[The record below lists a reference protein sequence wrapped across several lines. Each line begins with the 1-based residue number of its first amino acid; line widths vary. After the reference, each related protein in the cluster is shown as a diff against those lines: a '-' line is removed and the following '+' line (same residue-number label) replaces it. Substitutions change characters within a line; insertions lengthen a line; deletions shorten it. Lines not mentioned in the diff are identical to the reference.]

1 MNRIAVHGV
10 SWAAADSRGIR
21 EGDTMNKRA
30 ALFLAAASAAS
41 ALALAGCGGGGG
53 STGSSSAPAAAPASS
68 SPASSSPA
76 SPSSASSASA
86 EVETLKTA
94 TVAGHTVV
102 VDGEGKAVYV
112 YTRDNPG
119 ATVSACTGGCASLW
133 PAVTSAGAPTLQG
146 VTGKIGSITGVNG
159 KQQIT
164 VNGMPIYYYAKD
176 TAPGQFNGQGV
187 ANVWYVIGADGSMIQ
202 TPLAS
207 TAASTSGY

>member
-1 MNRIAVHGV
+1 MNRITAHGV
-10 SWAAADSRGIR
+10 SWAAADSRRIR
-21 EGDTMNKRA
+21 EGDTMKKRA
-30 ALFLAAASAAS
+30 ALLLAAASAAS
-41 ALALAGCGGGGG
+41 ALALAGCGGGSG
-53 STGSSSAPAAAPASS
+53 STGSSSAPAAAP
-68 SPASSSPA
+68 
-76 SPSSASSASA
+76 SSASSAASSSSE

-112 YTRDNPG
+112 YTRDNAG
-119 ATVSACTGGCASLW
+119 ATTSACTGGCASLW

-146 VTGKIGSITGVNG
+146 VTGKIGSITGVGG

-176 TAPGQFNGQGV
+176 TGPGQFNGQGV
-187 ANVWYVIGADGSMIQ
+187 ANVWYVIGADGTMIQ

-207 TAASTSGY
+207 ASSGTAGY

>member
-1 MNRIAVHGV
+1 
-10 SWAAADSRGIR
+10 
-21 EGDTMNKRA
+21 MNKRA

-41 ALALAGCGGGGG
+41 ALALAGCGGGSG
-53 STGSSSAPAAAPASS
+53 STGSSSAPAAAPATSS
-68 SPASSSPA
+68 SAPG
-76 SPSSASSASA
+76 SSASA

-119 ATVSACTGGCASLW
+119 ATASACTGGCASLW
-133 PAVTSAGAPTLQG
+133 PAVTSVGAPTLQG

-187 ANVWYVIGADGSMIQ
+187 ANVWYVIGADGTMIQ

-207 TAASTSGY
+207 TAASTGGY

>member
-1 MNRIAVHGV
+1 
-10 SWAAADSRGIR
+10 
-21 EGDTMNKRA
+21 MNKRA
-30 ALFLAAASAAS
+30 ALLMAALSAAS
-41 ALALAGCGGGGG
+41 TVALAGCGGSSG
-53 STGSSSAPAAAPASS
+53 STTSSSTPAAAPTSASS
-68 SPASSSPA
+68 
-76 SPSSASSASA
+76 SSASSTSGSTS

-94 TVAGHTVV
+94 TVAGHTIV

-119 ATVSACTGGCASLW
+119 ATTSTCTGGCASLW

-176 TAPGQFNGQGV
+176 TAPGQVTGQGV
-187 ANVWYVIGADGSMIQ
+187 ANVWYVIGADGNMIQ
-202 TPLAS
+202 ASLATATPGS
-207 TAASTSGY
+207 SGY

>member
-1 MNRIAVHGV
+1 MNRIVVHGV
-10 SWAAADSRGIR
+10 SWAAADSRRIR

-53 STGSSSAPAAAPASS
+53 SSPASSSAPAAAPAS
-68 SPASSSPA
+68 
-76 SPSSASSASA
+76 PSSAAPSSAAPSSTASA

-94 TVAGHTVV
+94 SVAGHTIV
-102 VDGEGKAVYV
+102 VDGDGKAVYV

-119 ATVSACTGGCASLW
+119 ATTSACTGGCASLW

-146 VTGKIGSITGVNG
+146 VTGKIGSITGVDG

-176 TAPGQFNGQGV
+176 TAPGQVNGQGV

-207 TAASTSGY
+207 GSSGTGGY

>member
-41 ALALAGCGGGGG
+41 ALTLAGCGGGSG

-68 SPASSSPA
+68 SAP
-76 SPSSASSASA
+76 ASSASA

-119 ATVSACTGGCASLW
+119 TTASACTGGCASLW
-133 PAVTSAGAPTLQG
+133 PAVTSASAPTLQG

>member
-1 MNRIAVHGV
+1 
-10 SWAAADSRGIR
+10 
-21 EGDTMNKRA
+21 MNKRA
-30 ALFLAAASAAS
+30 ALLFAAVSATS

-53 STGSSSAPAAAPASS
+53 SSTTSSSAPAAAP
-68 SPASSSPA
+68 PASSS
-76 SPSSASSASA
+76 ASSSS
-86 EVETLKTA
+86 EVETLKTS
-94 TVAGHTVV
+94 TVAGHTIV

-119 ATVSACTGGCASLW
+119 ATTSTCTGGCASLW

-176 TAPGQFNGQGV
+176 TAPGQVTGQGV
-187 ANVWYVIGADGSMIQ
+187 ANVWYVIGADGNMIQ
-202 TPLAS
+202 ASLATATPGS
-207 TAASTSGY
+207 SGY

>member
-1 MNRIAVHGV
+1 MNRIVVHDV
-10 SWAAADSRGIR
+10 SWAAADSRRIR

-53 STGSSSAPAAAPASS
+53 SSPASSSAPAAAPAS
-68 SPASSSPA
+68 
-76 SPSSASSASA
+76 PSSAAPSSAAPSSTASA

-94 TVAGHTVV
+94 SVAGHTIV
-102 VDGEGKAVYV
+102 VDGDGKAVYV
-112 YTRDNPG
+112 YTRDNAG
-119 ATVSACTGGCASLW
+119 ATTSACTGGCASLW

-146 VTGKIGSITGVNG
+146 VTGKIGSITGVDG

-176 TAPGQFNGQGV
+176 TAPGQVNGQGV

-207 TAASTSGY
+207 GSSGTGGY

>member
-41 ALALAGCGGGGG
+41 ALALAGCGGGSS
-53 STGSSSAPAAAPASS
+53 STATSSAPAAAPASS
-68 SPASSSPA
+68 SAP
-76 SPSSASSASA
+76 ASSASA

-94 TVAGHTVV
+94 TVAGHTVI

-119 ATVSACTGGCASLW
+119 TTASACTGGCASLW

-202 TPLAS
+202 TPLAT

>member
-1 MNRIAVHGV
+1 MNRIAAYGV

-41 ALALAGCGGGGG
+41 ALALAGCGGGSG
-53 STGSSSAPAAAPASS
+53 STATSSAPAAAPASS
-68 SPASSSPA
+68 SAP
-76 SPSSASSASA
+76 ASSASA

-119 ATVSACTGGCASLW
+119 ATASACTGGCASLW

-176 TAPGQFNGQGV
+176 TAPGQVNGQGV
-187 ANVWYVIGADGSMIQ
+187 AGVWYVAAPDGSMIQ
-202 TPLAS
+202 GAITPPS
-207 TAASTSGY
+207 SGIGSSQGGGY